1 MSSGSDIASFYTDH
15 WQEIE
20 DERIARYEEMFVWH
34 DAQRALLAPAT
45 IEPGQIVLDVGSGP
59 GFFAG
64 GLAGLVG
71 ESGAVHGVDI
81 NHRFV
86 ADANAR
92 FADQDNVSFNAL
104 SDHVL
109 PFDDDMFDRVICKNV
124 LEYVP
129 NLDASLSEV
138 RRVLKANGKV
148 HIIDSDWG
156 FVIVEPWG
164 KATVEEF
171 FAAASP
177 AFKEPYI
184 GRKIAGALNGSG
196 FSSVSVQLSPYVD
209 QQGRGLHVLRNM
221 ATYINTF
228 ETMPKDAVATLLQA
242 AEAAVDANQFLFC
255 LPQFLVTAQA

>member
-1 MSSGSDIASFYTDH
+1 
-15 WQEIE
+15 
-20 DERIARYEEMFVWH
+20 
-34 DAQRALLAPAT
+34 
-45 IEPGQIVLDVGSGP
+45 
-59 GFFAG
+59 
-64 GLAGLVG
+64 
-71 ESGAVHGVDI
+71 
-81 NHRFV
+81 
-86 ADANAR
+86 
-92 FADQDNVSFNAL
+92 
-104 SDHVL
+104 
-109 PFDDDMFDRVICKNV
+109 
-124 LEYVP
+124 
-129 NLDASLSEV
+129 
-138 RRVLKANGKV
+138 
-148 HIIDSDWG
+148 
-156 FVIVEPWG
+156 
-164 KATVEEF
+164 VEEF